1 MISWIFWLVL
11 HVCYTWQSVLSFTQ
25 DNLLWCDRSNSDPT
39 ATTSFSICASSA
51 LAAELW
57 MKFILLLKQL
67 ANRLSVSATVFAVR
81 LVFVTQTVSIF
92 TSDGYQRNSNLSS
105 RPATKLFTGLGWELN
120 GYLQNWRD
128 EPWDLSESVVQ
139 STSCLQ
145 STCRV
150 DAQRVYTT
158 TEEQIR

>member
-1 MISWIFWLVL
+1 
-11 HVCYTWQSVLSFTQ
+11 
-25 DNLLWCDRSNSDPT
+25 
-39 ATTSFSICASSA
+39 
-51 LAAELW
+51 

-105 RPATKLFTGLGWELN
+105 RPAAKLFTGLEWELN

-128 EPWDLSESVVQ
+128 EP
-139 STSCLQ
+139 
-145 STCRV
+145 
-150 DAQRVYTT
+150 
-158 TEEQIR
+158 